1 MGIVA
6 SRTPPIDRS
15 AGLEQR
21 QRSGFVRCLALSAAT
36 FLIVSLPLS
45 ALAQGV
51 PAPSQVAPPVIAPP
65 PAAGRIAIPQ
75 VPAGAQ
81 IPPEA
86 KKLTFKLLG
95 FDIKG
100 EFEEFAAKR
109 HELEAP
115 LVGKTVTVAEIF
127 EFADQLQQIYAKAG
141 YPLVRI
147 VLLPQ
152 ELNGAARIKLNSTPC
167 RCRCRAASRRFW
179 RGS

>member
-1 MGIVA
+1 MGSA
-6 SRTPPIDRS
+6 GSRRPPIDRS

-21 QRSGFVRCLALSAAT
+21 KRSGFVRCLALSAAT

-86 KKLTFKLLG
+86 KKITFRLLG

-109 HELEAP
+109 QELEAP
-115 LVGKTVTVAEIF
+115 LVGKTVTVAQIF
-127 EFADQLQQIYAKAG
+127 EF
-141 YPLVRI
+141 
-147 VLLPQ
+147 
-152 ELNGAARIKLNSTPC
+152 
-167 RCRCRAASRRFW
+167 
-179 RGS
+179 